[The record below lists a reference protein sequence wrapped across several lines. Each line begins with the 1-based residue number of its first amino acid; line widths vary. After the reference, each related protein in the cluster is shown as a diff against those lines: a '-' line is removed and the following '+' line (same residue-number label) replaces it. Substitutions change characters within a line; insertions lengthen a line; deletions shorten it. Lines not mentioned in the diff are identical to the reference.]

1 MGTNEIVNDIIN
13 RFINELEGDNLIKKD
28 FIEKLGELLHSNEKV
43 TTQKIETL
51 LYEENDRL

>member
-13 RFINELEGDNLIKKD
+13 RFINELED